1 MDIESIVAA
10 SWKLLALVALT
21 IILLFA
27 VAGCTVTT
35 GPILSP
41 RVSLQIGGDHTD
53 PDVRVD
59 NRLGDGATQDHQLPI
74 DKTTDA
80 AGSLTLPVK

>member
-1 MDIESIVAA
+1 MDFIGIITA
-10 SWKLLALVALT
+10 SWRLLVVFLLT
-21 IILLFA
+21 IALFIFLL
-27 VAGCTVTT
+27 GCSVTT

-41 RVSLQIGGDHTD
+41 RISLQIGGDHTD

-59 NRLGDGATQDHQLPI
+59 NALGDGATQDHQLPI

-80 AGSLTLPVK
+80 AGSLTLPIK